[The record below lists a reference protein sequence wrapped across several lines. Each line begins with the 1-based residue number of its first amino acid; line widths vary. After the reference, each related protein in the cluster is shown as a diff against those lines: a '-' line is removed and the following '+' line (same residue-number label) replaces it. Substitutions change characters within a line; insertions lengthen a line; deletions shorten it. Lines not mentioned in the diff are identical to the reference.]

1 MLNTETKKQRVAYN
15 FELEFPNIPFT
26 VADFKDIEK
35 YKSISYITLKKR
47 VNKAIKDG
55 ELKLSGLKP
64 ATRGRPQLLYTKADV
79 NTIVSTNNSV
89 EIN

>member
-1 MLNTETKKQRVAYN
+1 
-15 FELEFPNIPFT
+15 
-26 VADFKDIEK
+26 
-35 YKSISYITLKKR
+35 
-47 VNKAIKDG
+47 
-55 ELKLSGLKP
+55 LSGLKP